1 MTRVELNQFSMM
13 QSVDQFLSKNNS
25 IIGSN
30 PAIVEAAKSLKTFIS
45 EIRTHSQKQAQSTK
59 AETAIKSSAKSVIIE
74 TLLKVTAAMAA
85 RAATTSDVRLKM
97 AAGVTR
103 SELKKLRDAELLIKT
118 NAIYEIASS
127 IVEELE
133 IWGISRADVESLK
146 TYAEGYSIK
155 SPEIR
160 NLKLIAVQATSD
172 LKAKFEETNTFI
184 KNTLDPMMSPYRSQ
198 IPSFYGEYLKART
211 IVGLGGGH
219 SKAVVDPKT
228 TVE

>member
-30 PAIVEAAKSLKTFIS
+30 PAIVEAAKSLKTFIG

-59 AETAIKSSAKSVIIE
+59 AETAIKTGVKNVIIE

-97 AAGVTR
+97 ASNITR
-103 SELKKLRDAELLIKT
+103 SDINKLHDTELLIKT

-133 IWGISRADVESLK
+133 IWGITRADVESLK
-146 TYAEGYSIK
+146 TYAEGYSVK

-160 NLKLIAVQATSD
+160 NLKLTAVQATSD
-172 LKAKFEETNTFI
+172 LKAKFEETNAFI

-219 SKAVVDPKT
+219 SKAVIDPKT